1 MARSLRPARPLL
13 ALVDAEV
20 GDKSAHAAFEAS
32 GCSMWAFDL
41 LVDRLGA
48 RERIHVAH
56 AKSVRAIANSRH
68 KTDHNDAWWLG
79 YLTYEGRLPEV
90 FVPTGLVRDLRLATR
105 HRAAIVRER
114 TRAIKRVRAQLRQA
128 GLARDLWPG
137 ALGNERGRREV
148 EGLIS
153 ELGDI
158 AAMAISEDL
167 RLLDEHDARI
177 ARWEAR
183 IEKLSAQMPEV
194 ITLQQVIP
202 GMGKVLS
209 ATVIAETGPI
219 GRFHSP
225 KALARYAGLTPSER
239 DQRRSA
245 APGGHHEGRQFG
257 PSVGAGPCGDVR
269 PAMQERSGPAPGALG
284 AKRPAA
290 ARQQEEGP
298 GGRCAQA
305 RRGDLAPASPR

>member
-1 MARSLRPARPLL
+1 M
-13 ALVDAEV
+13 
-20 GDKSAHAAFEAS
+20 
-32 GCSMWAFDL
+32 
-41 LVDRLGA
+41 
-48 RERIHVAH
+48 
-56 AKSVRAIANSRH
+56 
-68 KTDHNDAWWLG
+68 
-79 YLTYEGRLPEV
+79 
-90 FVPTGLVRDLRLATR
+90 RDLRLATR

-239 DQRRSA
+239 TSAGRQRLGAITKEGSSALRWALGHAVMCALRCKSGPGLHLGHWVRSAQRRLGSKKKGLVA
-245 APGGHHEGRQFG
+245 GARKLAEAIWRLHHLGEVFDFRKPFG
-257 PSVGAGPCGDVR
+257 PL
-269 PAMQERSGPAPGALG
+269 PAELLAQQSR
-284 AKRPAA
+284 R
-290 ARQQEEGP
+290 AR
-298 GGRCAQA
+298 
-305 RRGDLAPASPR
+305 